1 METVMKRLLIA
12 IAGLSAPVLAAAPPP
27 DGPSP
32 AAREVRIP
40 FVQFG
45 AIRSFRTAGEDVIY
59 LQDRRRN
66 WYRAELNGPCIGIE
80 RALRIG
86 VDSRYSAT
94 LDSSSTLI
102 VDGERCPIQSLVASA
117 EPPRRPRN

>member
-1 METVMKRLLIA
+1 MRHAMLIL
-12 IAGLSAPVLAAAPPP
+12 AGLTAAPALADKPP
-27 DGPSP
+27 IRPE
-32 AAREVRIP
+32 EVRIP

-45 AIRSFRTAGEDVIY
+45 AIRTFRTAGEDVIY

-66 WYRAELNGPCIGIE
+66 WYRAELNGPCPGIE

-94 LDSSSTLI
+94 LDNSSTLL
-102 VDGERCPIQSLVASA
+102 VDGQRCPIQSLVRSA